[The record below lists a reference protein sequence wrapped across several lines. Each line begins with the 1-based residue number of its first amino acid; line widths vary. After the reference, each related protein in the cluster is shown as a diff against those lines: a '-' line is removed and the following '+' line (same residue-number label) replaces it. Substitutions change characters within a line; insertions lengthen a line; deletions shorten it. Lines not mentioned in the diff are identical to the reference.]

1 MLISSL
7 LIANRGEIAVRI
19 IKTAKQ
25 MGIHTVAVFSDAD
38 SESLHVSEAD
48 ERIHIGPSSVNDSY
62 LNLESIMNAATISN
76 VDAIHPGYGFLSENY
91 AFAQACR
98 DSDILFVGPSPETI
112 KVMGDK

>member
-1 MLISSL
+1 
-7 LIANRGEIAVRI
+7 
-19 IKTAKQ
+19 

-112 KVMGDK
+112 KVMGDKSAAKSLMQESGLRLQLGEAERG